1 MTILGIGDASEYD
14 TFPTTDWNKASKM
27 GCRFGI
33 VRATTTGVWNYTTKK
48 PTLREDSMF
57 LTNTQKMAWAGIE
70 RMSYCW
76 FDPRSQLTG
85 REQAEFYIATV
96 NKVGGPGKIAIVDV
110 EKSGGIVYNAGSI
123 ARLREWLDIVS
134 QTGWRLAIYS
144 YPSGI
149 DELATMADISWMKDY
164 EFMTA
169 HWGVPAPLVPFP
181 WYPGGYSVWQYTN
194 YMKGSLYGFNA
205 ASASKPAPRICM
217 AVMNDPFIFRFPVP
231 PFRPLSP

>member
-14 TFPTTDWNKASKM
+14 TFPTTDWNKARKM

-48 PTLREDSMF
+48 PTLREDAMF
-57 LTNTQKMAWAGIE
+57 QTNADKMTWADMD
-70 RMSYCW
+70 RMSYGW
-76 FDPRSQLTG
+76 FDPRPQLTG

-96 NKVGGPGKIAIVDV
+96 NKVGGPGKIAIADV
-110 EKSGGIVYNAGSI
+110 EKSGGIVYNSGSI
-123 ARLREWLDIVS
+123 ARLREWLDIVA

-149 DELATMADISWMKDY
+149 DELAMMADISWMKDY

-169 HWGVPAPLVPFP
+169 HWNVAAPLVPYP

-194 YMKGSLYGFNA
+194 YMRGPLYGFNA
-205 ASASKPAPRICM
+205 ASPTKPAPRICM
-217 AVMNDPFIFRFPVP
+217 AVMA
-231 PFRPLSP
+231 LSNWSRYGSPSAAISG